1 MNNRGYS
8 GIWFVVGLGALAL
21 ILVFTPSVGSRW
33 WSSWGQNEEVRLDEN
48 IEQDLGPEI
57 TPEMD
62 GKVDNPTETMFGDGG
77 EKDIV
82 IDDPSEGDQVTSP
95 VRVTGEARGSWFFET
110 SMGVEVRD
118 VNGVVVG
125 EAVLEATED
134 WMSEELVAFEGEV
147 EFEIDR
153 DGPGEIVVVAANP
166 SGMPENVKEKI
177 IRVDLNS
184 D

>member
-33 WSSWGQNEEVRLDEN
+33 WSSWGQDEEVRLDES
-48 IEQDLGPEI
+48 IEQDLGPGT
-57 TPEMD
+57 TPEMNEEVQVPPD
-62 GKVDNPTETMFGDGG
+62 TEFG
-77 EKDIV
+77 ESERDIV
-82 IDDPSEGDQVTSP
+82 VDVPLEGAQVTSP
-95 VRVTGEARGSWFFET
+95 VRVTGEARGSWFFEA

-125 EAVLEATED
+125 EGVLEATED

-153 DGPGEIVVVAANP
+153 NGPGEIVIVAANP
-166 SGMPENVKEKI
+166 SGMPENAKEKI
-177 IRVDLNS
+177 IRVDLSS